1 MRRYSSVVP
10 FWGIRV
16 PKIEATARTINRG
29 IVSRTEDRP
38 AQREGKNPFSLS
50 VDNGCLIKKLALSFG
65 PTPARRIRIPVYLS
79 FFMAFGTIG
88 FGGLGKSLLAI

>member
-1 MRRYSSVVP
+1 MRRYPSGVA

-38 AQREGKNPFSLS
+38 AQREDKNPFSLS
-50 VDNGCLIKKLALSFG
+50 VDNGYLRKKYK
-65 PTPARRIRIPVYLS
+65 T
-79 FFMAFGTIG
+79 
-88 FGGLGKSLLAI
+88 